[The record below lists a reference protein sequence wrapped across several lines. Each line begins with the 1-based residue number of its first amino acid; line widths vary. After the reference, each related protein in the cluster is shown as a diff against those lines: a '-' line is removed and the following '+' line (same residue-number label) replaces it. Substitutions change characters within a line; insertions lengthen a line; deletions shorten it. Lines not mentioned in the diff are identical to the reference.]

1 MAISQAMINKA
12 QFDMQRRDIVQQYA
26 NDQIGLKE
34 MDAQIAA
41 LESNF
46 SIPNQVRSILDKY
59 STGGETPSGGAGV
72 PEVGTVSDG
81 YRFKG
86 GNPADQSNWEKI

>member
-12 QFDMQRRDIVQQYA
+12 QFDMQRRNIVQQYS
-26 NDQIGLKE
+26 NRQISLEE

-46 SIPNQVRSILDKY
+46 SIPSQVRSILDKY
-59 STGGETPSGGAGV
+59 STKSEASSGGGMS
-72 PEVGTVSDG
+72 PEDAAKLLEGL
-81 YRFKG
+81 
-86 GNPADQSNWEKI
+86 